1 MSEKIGTIAV
11 ADTGNNRIQMS
22 TFDGNFLREIKLQN
36 APSSL
41 AFTDSGDIINVITCI
56 PGDDIILSVF
66 TEGGQLIKH
75 INDKDLKKTFNI
87 CVGSDG
93 HIVTCEWAD
102 RDIKVLSPDRND
114 LL

>member
-1 MSEKIGTIAV
+1 MNDKTGTIAV
-11 ADTGNNRIQMS
+11 VDREYIRIS
-22 TFDGNFLREIKLQN
+22 RIISSDKNFLREIILKTKP
-36 APSSL
+36 ASL
-41 AFTDSGDIINVITCI
+41 ASTEPDEIIALCVPDSYNQFS
-56 PGDDIILSVF
+56 LF

-102 RDIKVLSPDRND
+102 REIKVLSPDRND